1 VGASRKSFIG
11 SVDGSAPGE
20 RLGGTIAAALSA
32 VERGARVLRV
42 HDVQA
47 TRQALAVARLSRRPP
62 REHGAAH
69 A

>member
-1 VGASRKSFIG
+1 
-11 SVDGSAPGE
+11 
-20 RLGGTIAAALSA
+20 LGGTIAACLCA

-47 TRQALAVARLSRRPP
+47 TRQALAVTRLARRAPVPL
-62 REHGAAH
+62 GAQH